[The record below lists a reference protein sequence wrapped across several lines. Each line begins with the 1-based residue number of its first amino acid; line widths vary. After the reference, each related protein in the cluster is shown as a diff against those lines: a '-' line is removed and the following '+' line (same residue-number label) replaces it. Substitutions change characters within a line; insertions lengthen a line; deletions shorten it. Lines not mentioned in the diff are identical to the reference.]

1 MLSIGLFTYSS
12 KPRGSVVHTA
22 SLAEALTA
30 RGHEV
35 IVYALS
41 KYGDGFYRELPC
53 EIRLIPAAEAPL
65 EFDALVRQRVA
76 EFHDV
81 LPEIAGRHDVYHA
94 QDCLAANALLLAP
107 AELRLF
113 PVVRTVHHVEHFTTQ
128 YLIDCQRRSIELA
141 DDVLSVSELTQQ
153 EVMDEFRRP
162 TKLVPNGVDLTRFI
176 GRSRELEGSL
186 RERFGIDAD
195 DRIVLSVG
203 GVEPRKNSLRALDAV
218 AKAYQQ
224 SPHLRWLMVGGASLW
239 DHKEYRAEFAQRLRR
254 LPDDLRARI
263 VTCGQVSDP
272 EITALYQMS
281 DVLLCPSEREGWG
294 LCVLEAMAAQTAV
307 LVSDQPPFTEYL
319 DRECARFVVPYAV
332 ESIATALSELLID
345 RGLTQRMIE
354 AGLKRVERMS
364 WQRSAEIHAEHYS
377 ALLEQSCPSLRAAH
391 H

>member
-30 RGHEV
+30 LGHEV

-76 EFHDV
+76 EFSDV

-113 PVVRTVHHVEHFTTQ
+113 PVVRTVHHVEHFTSQ

-141 DDVLSVSELTQQ
+141 DDVLSVSELTRQ
-153 EVMDEFRRP
+153 EVLDEFRRP
-162 TKLVPNGVDLTRFI
+162 TALVPNGVDLTRFI
-176 GRSRELEGSL
+176 GRSREVEGSL
-186 RERFGIDAD
+186 RKRFGIDDD
-195 DRIVLSVG
+195 DRIVISVG
-203 GVEPRKNSLRALDAV
+203 GVEPRKNSLRSLDAV
-218 AKAYQQ
+218 AKAYPQN
-224 SPHLRWLMVGGASLW
+224 PRLRWLLVGGASIW
-239 DHKEYRAEFAQRLRR
+239 DHKEYRAEFERRLRM

-263 VTCGQVSDP
+263 VSCGQLSDP
-272 EITALYQMS
+272 ELTALYQMS

-294 LCVLEAMAAQTAV
+294 LCVLEAMAAETAV

-319 DRECARFVVPYAV
+319 DRGCARFVVPHAV
-332 ESIATALSELLID
+332 ESIAAALSELLVD
-345 RGLTQRMIE
+345 RELQRQMIE

-364 WQRSAEIHAEHYS
+364 WHRSAEVHADHYS
-377 ALLEQSCPSLRAAH
+377 SLLAQSSPSLRAH
-391 H
+391 RI